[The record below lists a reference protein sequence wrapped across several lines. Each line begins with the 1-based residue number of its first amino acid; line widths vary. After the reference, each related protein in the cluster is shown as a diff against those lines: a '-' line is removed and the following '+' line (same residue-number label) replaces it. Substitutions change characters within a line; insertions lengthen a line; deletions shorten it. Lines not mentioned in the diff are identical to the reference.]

1 MVTIVVMAK
10 KSVQD
15 SENEVLP
22 LREVKARFSELV
34 DQVSRTHERIVVT
47 RNGRPA
53 AVLVSPDDIDSMQE
67 TLEVL
72 ANRDLLEQLVESRD
86 EMRQRAPR
94 IPLERVLTERRLP
107 MKVKA
112 RQRS

>member
-1 MVTIVVMAK
+1 MAK
-10 KSVQD
+10 KSLQD
-15 SENEVLP
+15 PEGAVLP

-53 AVLVSPDDIDSMQE
+53 AVLVSPDDIDTMQE

-86 EMRQRAPR
+86 EMRRLAPR
-94 IPLERVLTERRLP
+94 IPLEKVLAERRMP
-107 MKVKA
+107 IKVKA
-112 RQRS
+112 RRRP

>member
-1 MVTIVVMAK
+1 MVK
-10 KSVQD
+10 KSVKE
-15 SENEVLP
+15 SESEVLP

-34 DQVSRTHERIVVT
+34 DQVSRTHQRVVVT

-53 AVLVSPDDIDSMQE
+53 AVLVSPDDIDTMQE

-86 EMRQRAPR
+86 EMRRRAPL
-94 IPLERVLTERRLP
+94 IPLEKVLAERRMP
-107 MKVKA
+107 IKVKA

>member
-1 MVTIVVMAK
+1 MPN

-15 SENEVLP
+15 SESEVLP
-22 LREVKARFSELV
+22 LREVKARFSQLV
-34 DQVSRTHERIVVT
+34 DQVSRTHERVVVT

-72 ANRDLLEQLVESRD
+72 ANPDLLEQLVKSRD
-86 EMRQRAPR
+86 EMRRRAPR
-94 IPLERVLTERRLP
+94 ILLETVLTERRTP
-107 MKVKA
+107 MKVRA
-112 RQRS
+112 RQRR